1 MVVMEVVAMVNE
13 VVLLMM
19 MTDPFDKSATHCHIW
34 CWNLSGHVLWRIGGG
49 GGGGG
54 VVVVQN

>member
-19 MTDPFDKSATHCHIW
+19 MMMTGPFDESATHCHIW

-49 GGGGG
+49 

>member
-19 MTDPFDKSATHCHIW
+19 MTGPFDESATHCHIW

-49 GGGGG
+49 GG

>member
-1 MVVMEVVAMVNE
+1 MGVVEVVAMVNE

-19 MTDPFDKSATHCHIW
+19 MTGPFYERATHFHIW

-49 GGGGG
+49 

>member
-19 MTDPFDKSATHCHIW
+19 MTGPFDECATHCHIR

-49 GGGGG
+49 GA
-54 VVVVQN
+54 VVVQN

>member
-19 MTDPFDKSATHCHIW
+19 MMMAGPFDESATHCHIW

-49 GGGGG
+49 G

>member
-19 MTDPFDKSATHCHIW
+19 MTGPFDEIATRCHIR
-34 CWNLSGHVLWRIGGG
+34 CWNLSMPVLWRIGGG
-49 GGGGG
+49 S
-54 VVVVQN
+54 VDVVQN

>member
-1 MVVMEVVAMVNE
+1 MVVVEVEAMMNE
-13 VVLLMM
+13 VVLLIMM
-19 MTDPFDKSATHCHIW
+19 IGPFDESATHCHIR

-49 GGGGG
+49 G